1 MESLSEARLPPP
13 NPAAGRENSLHGEN
27 LTEPN
32 NNVSAAIPDWNSRF
46 QLSGVADAVV
56 GLVTVPAIVSVD
68 AKVWSIF
75 EL

>member
-13 NPAAGRENSLHGEN
+13 NPAAGRENLLHGEI

-32 NNVSAAIPDWNSRF
+32 TNVSAAIPDWNSRF

-56 GLVTVPAIVSVD
+56 GLVTVPANVSVD